1 MEDDRLIEKCSRLV
15 CNLTDRQN
23 KMLWLTDREYSQN
36 RFSFIKDALSDIK
49 TAIGLKTNFL
59 T

>member
-15 CNLTDRQN
+15 CNLADRQN